1 MAASATLHCLTGC
14 ATGEIVALVVATPLA
29 LALAFVFG
37 FALSSLPLLRS
48 GLAVGV
54 ALKTVVL
61 ADTISILTME
71 VVDNAVVL
79 LILAPCTRGWSTPPS
94 GGGWAWPSWL
104 PTPRPTRSTG

>member
-1 MAASATLHCLTGC
+1 MEGMAASATLHCLTGC
-14 ATGEIVALVVATPLA
+14 ATGEIV
-29 LALAFVFG
+29 AFVFG

>member
-1 MAASATLHCLTGC
+1 MEGMAASATLHCLTGC
-14 ATGEIVALVVATPLA
+14 ATGEIVALVVATAVGL
-29 LALAFVFG
+29 G
-37 FALSSLPLLRS
+37 ALSSLPLLRS